1 MSCQSGRSLEAVE
14 VVQSPWRGTDDA
26 AAVAADPVY
35 EAPVGR
41 PDESLPE
48 QGGDPR
54 LQPRAYRQVPAPGK
68 CGRRAASSASASL
81 QHRENRVEGTRV
93 AASTDQQ
100 CCPGWHHDLDR
111 HRYGTWL
118 GRILIKRTA
127 RNRKGMGRRSV
138 VEFWGPTGGDPPQG
152 SNLRALEPR
161 GHARFVFRARIPR
174 GGRFRFVVSAGD
186 IDSGTGK
193 GTAFR
198 AFSVGFRYFGEKC
211 REASVL
217 RRGYRKAKGIICG
230 NVESG
235 RKSFGA

>member
-1 MSCQSGRSLEAVE
+1 MRQRWRRTQFMRLRSVVRMKACRNRAATRGCSRAHIGRFPRQENVDE
-14 VVQSPWRGTDDA
+14 
-26 AAVAADPVY
+26 
-35 EAPVGR
+35 GR
-41 PDESLPE
+41 QAQHRRASSTERTASRVPGS
-48 QGGDPR
+48 
-54 LQPRAYRQVPAPGK
+54 QPRPIGSVVPAGITISI
-68 CGRRAASSASASL
+68 GTATALGSAASS
-81 QHRENRVEGTRV
+81 
-93 AASTDQQ
+93 
-100 CCPGWHHDLDR
+100 
-111 HRYGTWL
+111 Y
-118 GRILIKRTA
+118 KRTA
-127 RNRKGMGRRSV
+127 KNRKGMGRRSV
-138 VEFWGPTGGDPPQG
+138 VEFWGPTGGAPPQG